1 MIDDMAAGMMGAGD
15 ATLDG
20 FADDGFDGF
29 RVPDPV
35 QAAAAVAAGGAHD
48 VARRPLGAAVEAG
61 VAAVPPA

>member
-48 VARRPLGAAVEAG
+48 VASPTRGGGRGG